1 MSMSDPISDMLTR
14 IRNAS
19 NAKLAKACMP
29 SSKMKASLAETLKD
43 AGYIDDYSVE
53 DIGNNRKELT
63 IVLKYKGKAKNPAI
77 EGLTR
82 VSKPSCRVYVGSD
95 EIPRVLGGLGIA
107 VLSTSSGLMT
117 DRAARSQN
125 VGGELLCYVW

>member
-1 MSMSDPISDMLTR
+1 MNISDPISDMLTR

-19 NAKLAKACMP
+19 NAKLPKASMP

-63 IVLKYKGKAKNPAI
+63 IVLKYKGKGKNPAI
-77 EGLTR
+77 EGLKR
-82 VSKPSCRVYVGSD
+82 VSKPSCRIYVGSG

-117 DRAARSQN
+117 DRAARKQN

>member
-19 NAKLAKACMP
+19 NAKLPKASMP

-43 AGYIDDYSVE
+43 AGYIDDYSIE
-53 DIGNNRKELT
+53 DIGGNRKELT
-63 IVLKYKGKAKNPAI
+63 VVLKYKGKGKNPAI

-117 DRAARSQN
+117 DRAARKQN

>member
-19 NAKLAKACMP
+19 NAKLPKASMP

-53 DIGNNRKELT
+53 VLFLLGFGFYLAIVFRLVTSTSEVDAVFKN
-63 IVLKYKGKAKNPAI
+63 VLKIVHIK
-77 EGLTR
+77 
-82 VSKPSCRVYVGSD
+82 
-95 EIPRVLGGLGIA
+95 
-107 VLSTSSGLMT
+107 
-117 DRAARSQN
+117 
-125 VGGELLCYVW
+125 

>member
-19 NAKLAKACMP
+19 NGKLVKASMP
-29 SSKMKASLAETLKD
+29 SSKMKASLADTLKA

-53 DIGNNRKELT
+53 NIGNNKKELT

-77 EGLTR
+77 EGITR

-107 VLSTSSGLMT
+107 VLSTSAGLMT
-117 DRAARSQN
+117 DRAARKQK

>member
-19 NAKLAKACMP
+19 NAKLAKVSMP
-29 SSKMKASLAETLKD
+29 SSKLKANLAETLKD
-43 AGYIDDYSVE
+43 AGYIADYSVE
-53 DIGNNRKELT
+53 DIGNNKKELSL
-63 IVLKYKGKAKNPAI
+63 VLKYKGKAKNPAI

-82 VSKPSCRVYVGSD
+82 VSKPSRRVYVGSD

-107 VLSTSSGLMT
+107 VLSTSSGLKT
-117 DRAARSQN
+117 DREARKQN

>member
-19 NAKLAKACMP
+19 NGKLVKASMP
-29 SSKMKASLAETLKD
+29 SSKMKASLAETLKA

-53 DIGNNRKELT
+53 NIGNNKKELT

-77 EGLTR
+77 EGITR

-107 VLSTSSGLMT
+107 VLSTSAGLMT
-117 DRAARSQN
+117 DRAARKQK

>member
-19 NAKLAKACMP
+19 NAKLAKASMP
-29 SSKMKASLAETLKD
+29 SSKMKASLAETLKE
-43 AGYIDDYSVE
+43 AGYIEDYTVE
-53 DIGNNRKELT
+53 DIGGNRKELT

-77 EGLTR
+77 EGLSR
-82 VSKPSCRVYVGSD
+82 ISKPSCRVYVGTD

-117 DRAARSQN
+117 DRAARKQK

>member
-19 NAKLAKACMP
+19 NAKLPKASMP

-63 IVLKYKGKAKNPAI
+63 IVLKYKGKGKNPAI

-82 VSKPSCRVYVGSD
+82 VSKPSCRVYVGSG

-117 DRAARSQN
+117 DRAARKQN

>member
-19 NAKLAKACMP
+19 NAKLPKASMP

-43 AGYIDDYSVE
+43 AGYIEDYAVE
-53 DIGNNRKELT
+53 DIGNNKKELT
-63 IVLKYKGKAKNPAI
+63 IVLKYKGKGKNPVI

-82 VSKPSCRVYVGSD
+82 VSKPSCRVYVGTD

-107 VLSTSSGLMT
+107 VLSTSSGIMT
-117 DRAARSQN
+117 DRAARKQN

>member
-19 NAKLAKACMP
+19 NAKLAKVSMP

-43 AGYIDDYSVE
+43 AGYIADYSVE
-53 DIGNNRKELT
+53 DIGNNKKELSL
-63 IVLKYKGKAKNPAI
+63 VLKYKGKSKSPAI

-82 VSKPSCRVYVGSD
+82 VSKPSRRVYVGSD
-95 EIPRVLGGLGIA
+95 EIPRVLGGLDIA
-107 VLSTSSGLMT
+107 VLSTSSGLKT
-117 DRAARSQN
+117 DREARKQN

>member
-1 MSMSDPISDMLTR
+1 MSMSDPISDTLTR

-19 NAKLAKACMP
+19 NAKLPKASMP

-63 IVLKYKGKAKNPAI
+63 IVLKYKGKMKSPA
-77 EGLTR
+77 
-82 VSKPSCRVYVGSD
+82 
-95 EIPRVLGGLGIA
+95 
-107 VLSTSSGLMT
+107 
-117 DRAARSQN
+117 
-125 VGGELLCYVW
+125 

>member
-1 MSMSDPISDMLTR
+1 MNISDPISDMLTR

-19 NAKLAKACMP
+19 NAKLPKASMP

-63 IVLKYKGKAKNPAI
+63 IVLKYKGKGKNPAI

-82 VSKPSCRVYVGSD
+82 VSKPSCRVYVGSG

-117 DRAARSQN
+117 DRAARKQN